1 MKLNRKNPTSKSQ
14 GGIYSIILSKS
25 QITITTMKG
34 RCGQIDRTI
43 EHSYLYLMMRLPSM
57 GPNFLP
63 RYVTPMC
70 FYLFQGTQIEKH
82 NRCPERERERD
93 HSNKKE
99 LDAQKTKGN
108 KDKVIVAQ
116 KQMMET

>member
-1 MKLNRKNPTSKSQ
+1 
-14 GGIYSIILSKS
+14 
-25 QITITTMKG
+25 
-34 RCGQIDRTI
+34 
-43 EHSYLYLMMRLPSM
+43 M

-63 RYVTPMC
+63 WYVTPMC
-70 FYLFQGTQIEKH
+70 FYLFEGTQIEKH
-82 NRCPERERERD
+82 NRCPQRERERERD
-93 HSNKKE
+93 HSNNKE